1 MQATAERPPPPAATR
16 ARIVLVEDDR
26 NSGEAICELL
36 GFLGYDC
43 RWLGTAD
50 AAFAL
55 LTNAEEGERDVL
67 MLDLALRRG
76 DDGVGLVRRLRESGA
91 QVPPILIFSAR
102 PAATLSPHRSHD
114 TTHRRPQACRAPR
127 TRPSRASPA
136 AASPRGARKR

>member
-67 MLDLALRRG
+67 MLDLALRHG
-76 DDGVGLVRRLRESGA
+76 EDGVGLVRRLRASGA
-91 QVPPILIFSAR
+91 RVPPILIFSAR
-102 PAATLSPHRSHD
+102 PAATLREAMRETGACGVLGKPAGVD
-114 TTHRRPQACRAPR
+114 AMCRAIDAAKA
-127 TRPSRASPA
+127 SRSEPH
-136 AASPRGARKR
+136 

>member
-1 MQATAERPPPPAATR
+1 VQATAERPSPPAATR

-43 RWLGTAD
+43 RWLGTAE

-55 LTNAEEGERDVL
+55 LTDAAEGERDVL
-67 MLDLALRRG
+67 MLDLALRHG
-76 DDGVGLVRRLRESGA
+76 EDGVGLVRRLRESGA

-102 PAATLSPHRSHD
+102 PAAVLE
-114 TTHRRPQACRAPR
+114 QAMRETGAHGILVKPAGVDEMCRAIDAAMAS
-127 TRPSRASPA
+127 RPASH
-136 AASPRGARKR
+136 